1 MVQDEEDMCR
11 KCGACS
17 CGLGALLGVLL
28 WLSLGGTLVMA
39 FGLHE
44 SPIARSYFGGL
55 QANLSW
61 TN

>member
-1 MVQDEEDMCR
+1 MVQDEDMCR

-39 FGLHE
+39 FG
-44 SPIARSYFGGL
+44 F
-55 QANLSW
+55 
-61 TN
+61 T